1 MADVTMPQLG
11 ETVTEGTITR
21 WFKQP
26 GEMVALDEVL
36 FEVSTDKVDSEV
48 PSPVAGT
55 LTEII
60 VPEGDTVDVGVVL
73 AVIGDG
79 DGAPAGAPAAPAAEA
94 APEPA
99 PAPAAPAAEEP
110 EPAPAPAAPAAEEP
124 EPAPAPAAPAA
135 EEPEPAP
142 APAAPAA
149 EEPEPAPAP
158 AAEPAPA
165 AQPASTTAGVL
176 LSPVVRRLISENN
189 LDVGAISGTGVGGR
203 ITRADV
209 ESAMASGGA
218 AAAPAPAPAPT
229 PTPAPA
235 SAAPAAAPAS
245 APPEQLTAVVA
256 PLPVNARDT
265 IVPLNRIRKTTA
277 EYMVQSK
284 QVSPHVLTAIE
295 VDFENVERVR
305 QANKAEFKS
314 HEGFSLTYL
323 PFISRA
329 LVDALVDF
337 PHMNASMGDGELIV
351 HGAVNLAIAVDL
363 NFEGLLAPVIRN
375 ADGMRMRAIA
385 RNVVDLA
392 TRARAK
398 KLTAD
403 EITGGTF
410 TITNPGQYGTMMQFP
425 IINQPQVAI
434 LSTDGISRKPVVVK
448 DEFGN
453 ETVGIHSVGV
463 LALAWD
469 HRAFDGAYA
478 AAFLDRLRTIIE
490 TKDWE
495 AELQ

>member
-94 APEPA
+94 A
-99 PAPAAPAAEEP
+99 
-110 EPAPAPAAPAAEEP
+110 
-124 EPAPAPAAPAA
+124 
-135 EEPEPAP
+135 PEPAP

>member
-1 MADVTMPQLG
+1 V
-11 ETVTEGTITR
+11 IT
-21 WFKQP
+21 
-26 GEMVALDEVL
+26 
-36 FEVSTDKVDSEV
+36 
-48 PSPVAGT
+48 
-55 LTEII
+55 
-60 VPEGDTVDVGVVL
+60 
-73 AVIGDG
+73 
-79 DGAPAGAPAAPAAEA
+79 
-94 APEPA
+94 
-99 PAPAAPAAEEP
+99 
-110 EPAPAPAAPAAEEP
+110 
-124 EPAPAPAAPAA
+124 
-135 EEPEPAP
+135 
-142 APAAPAA
+142 
-149 EEPEPAPAP
+149 
-158 AAEPAPA
+158 
-165 AQPASTTAGVL
+165 
-176 LSPVVRRLISENN
+176 ENN
-189 LDVGAISGTGVGGR
+189 LDVTAISGTGVGGR

-209 ESAMASGGA
+209 EAAIAAGTAGAPAA
-218 AAAPAPAPAPT
+218 AAAPAPAPAAPVAA
-229 PTPAPA
+229 PAPA
-235 SAAPAAAPAS
+235 APAPAAPAAAPVP
-245 APPEQLTAVVA
+245 APSEQLAAVVA
-256 PLPVNARDT
+256 PLPVHARDT

-284 QVSPHVLTAIE
+284 QVSPHVLTAVE
-295 VDFENVERVR
+295 VDFENVERTR
-305 QANKAEFKS
+305 KANKAEFKS

-329 LVDALVDF
+329 LVDALRDF

-434 LSTDGISRKPVVVK
+434 LSTDGIRRKPVVIT
-448 DEFGN
+448 DDYGN

-490 TKDWE
+490 THDWD

>member
-26 GEMVALDEVL
+26 GEEVALDEVL

-48 PSPVAGT
+48 PSPAAGT

-60 VPEGDTVDVGVVL
+60 VAEGETVDVGVVL

-79 DGAPAGAPAAPAAEA
+79 AAAPPPAPAAPVPAA

-99 PAPAAPAAEEP
+99 PAPD
-110 EPAPAPAAPAAEEP
+110 PAPAPAPAPVA
-124 EPAPAPAAPAA
+124 APAPAAA
-135 EEPEPAP
+135 AP
-142 APAAPAA
+142 APVAAPA
-149 EEPEPAPAP
+149 
-158 AAEPAPA
+158 
-165 AQPASTTAGVL
+165 TAGVL
-176 LSPVVRRLISENN
+176 LSPVVRRLITENN
-189 LDVGAISGTGVGGR
+189 LDVTTISGTGVGGR

-209 ESAMASGGA
+209 ESAIAAGSAS
-218 AAAPAPAPAPT
+218 APAPAPAPAAA
-229 PTPAPA
+229 PVPVPAPA
-235 SAAPAAAPAS
+235 
-245 APPEQLTAVVA
+245 EQLEAVVA
-256 PLPVNARDT
+256 PLPVHARDT
-265 IVPLNRIRKTTA
+265 IVPLNRIRQTTA
-277 EYMVQSK
+277 DYMVQSK

-329 LVDALVDF
+329 LIDALVDF
-337 PHMNASMGDGELIV
+337 PHMNASMSGGNLIV

-478 AAFLDRLRTIIE
+478 AAFLNRLRTIIE

>member
-26 GEMVALDEVL
+26 GEEVALDEVL

-48 PSPVAGT
+48 PSPAAGT

-60 VPEGDTVDVGVVL
+60 VAEGETVDVGVVL

-79 DGAPAGAPAAPAAEA
+79 AAAPAPAPVAPAPAA

-99 PAPAAPAAEEP
+99 PAPTPAPV
-110 EPAPAPAAPAAEEP
+110 PAPAPVAAPTPAPVAAPTPAPVAASPAPVAAPA
-124 EPAPAPAAPAA
+124 
-135 EEPEPAP
+135 
-142 APAAPAA
+142 
-149 EEPEPAPAP
+149 
-158 AAEPAPA
+158 
-165 AQPASTTAGVL
+165 TAGVL
-176 LSPVVRRLISENN
+176 LSPVVRRLITENN
-189 LDVGAISGTGVGGR
+189 LDVATISGTGVGGR

-209 ESAMASGGA
+209 ESAIAVGS
-218 AAAPAPAPAPT
+218 APAPAPAPAAV
-229 PTPAPA
+229 PAP
-235 SAAPAAAPAS
+235 APAAAPVP
-245 APPEQLTAVVA
+245 APAPAEQLEAVVA
-256 PLPVNARDT
+256 PLPVHARDT
-265 IVPLNRIRKTTA
+265 IVPLNRIRQTTA
-277 EYMVQSK
+277 DYMVQSK

-329 LVDALVDF
+329 LIDALVDF
-337 PHMNASMGDGELIV
+337 PHMNASMSGGNLIV

-478 AAFLDRLRTIIE
+478 AAFLNRLRTIIE